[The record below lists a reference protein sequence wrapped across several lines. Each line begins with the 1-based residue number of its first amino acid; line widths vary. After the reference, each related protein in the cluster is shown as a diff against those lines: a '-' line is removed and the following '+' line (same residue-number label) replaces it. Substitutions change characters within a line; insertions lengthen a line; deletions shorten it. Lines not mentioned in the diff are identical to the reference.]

1 MARCRLRQLRV
12 TVMMPESGQIE
23 QVASVPKALAA
34 CRLDRA
40 ASVLFPDYSRSLLT
54 LWIRE
59 GRLTIGGR
67 REAPKRKVREGERL
81 CLLPC
86 DSPIESHAGP
96 EAMDLNIVYEDE
108 DVLVI
113 DKPAGLV
120 VHPGAGNVHGT
131 LASGLMHHRPALER
145 LPRAGIVHRLDAETT
160 GLLVV
165 AASRLAHKTLT
176 HAIAARLVKRE
187 YQAVVEGRMISG
199 RDFDAPIGRHPAQ
212 RTRQAVREDGREA
225 LTSVRVA
232 ERFRAHSRLHARLHT
247 GRTHQIRVHL
257 SHAGFPLVGDRKYG
271 ARGILPKSP
280 HDTLLAAIQGVT
292 RHMLHAAR
300 LGFAH
305 PRSGDDMA
313 FESPMP
319 ADMESLLQALQAD
332 AA

>member
-1 MARCRLRQLRV
+1 
-12 TVMMPESGQIE
+12 MMPESGRIE
-23 QVASVPKALAA
+23 QVASVPKALAT

-40 ASVLFPDYSRSLLT
+40 ASVLFPEYSRSLLT

-59 GRLTIGGR
+59 GRLTIDGR
-67 REAPKRKVREGERL
+67 REAPKRKVQEGERL
-81 CLLPC
+81 CLLPNH
-86 DSPIESHAGP
+86 SGTESNAEP
-96 EAMDLNIVYEDE
+96 EPMDLKIVYEDE

-113 DKPAGLV
+113 DKPAKLV
-120 VHPGAGNVHGT
+120 VHPGAGNVRGT
-131 LASGLMHHRPALER
+131 LVSGLMHYRPGLER
-145 LPRAGIVHRLDAETT
+145 LPRAGIVHRLDADTT

-165 AASRLAHKTLT
+165 AANRLAHKTLA
-176 HAIAARLVKRE
+176 HAIAERHVKRE
-187 YQAVVEGRMISG
+187 YQAIVEGCMISG
-199 RDFDAPIGRHPAQ
+199 RDFCEPIGRHPTQ

-225 LTSVRVA
+225 RTSVRVA
-232 ERFRAHSRLHARLHT
+232 ERFRAHSRLQARLHT

-280 HDTLLAAIQGVT
+280 HGELLSASQGIT
-292 RHMLHAAR
+292 RHMLHAAK

-313 FESPMP
+313 FISPMP
-319 ADMESLLQALQAD
+319 ADMESLLKALRTD